1 MKVGTCLSRIELD
14 ILIVKHTEVSYRH
27 TKYILANIF
36 QILIESDAFLPGL
49 VLAVLYLNVL
59 GMEFPQQ
66 GFGRQSCLTEATISI
81 VYIIGALVGFI
92 APAMFP
98 WMVNKFGLT
107 KTGSIAGIC
116 QMLAIAVAI
125 IGLFVPDSAYNSFE
139 EDSQGQFKNVF

>member
-1 MKVGTCLSRIELD
+1 
-14 ILIVKHTEVSYRH
+14 
-27 TKYILANIF
+27 
-36 QILIESDAFLPGL
+36 
-49 VLAVLYLNVL
+49 
-59 GMEFPQQ
+59 MEFPQQ

-116 QMLAIAVAI
+116 QILAIGVSI
-125 IGLFVPDSAYNSFE
+125 VGLFVPDSAYNSFK
-139 EDSQGQFKNVF
+139 EDSQGQFHSDNNCFIIV

>member
-1 MKVGTCLSRIELD
+1 
-14 ILIVKHTEVSYRH
+14 
-27 TKYILANIF
+27 
-36 QILIESDAFLPGL
+36 
-49 VLAVLYLNVL
+49 
-59 GMEFPQQ
+59 MEFPQQ

-98 WMVNKFGLT
+98 WLVQKFGLT

-116 QMLAIAVAI
+116 QILAIGVSI

-139 EDSQGQFKNVF
+139 ENSQGQFHYDTYSFISV